1 MTILSILMIME
12 SFRRLRIFVVLI
24 LNILDRLIIA
34 LFSYTAAVVYPNK
47 AL

>member
-1 MTILSILMIME
+1 MIME
-12 SFRRLRIFVVLI
+12 SFRGLRIKVMLI

-34 LFSYTAAVVYPNK
+34 LFSNTAAVVYPNE